1 MKLDVKNLCFS
12 FKSHNV
18 LNNVSFSSYS
28 GECIFI
34 LGENGAGK
42 TTLFRCILGLLRG
55 YTGDILV
62 DGVNCRQ
69 MSVKE
74 MARRISYIP
83 QAHSPV
89 FNYSVFQT
97 ALMGTDA
104 QMNMFNTPG
113 EKERRLVF
121 EKLEMLGISHLADR
135 GYAELSGGE
144 RQLVLI
150 ARALVQ
156 NSGILI
162 MDEPTA
168 NLDYGNQFR
177 IMEQVKRLA
186 GEGYLILLSTHNPEH
201 ALLFADKVMI
211 LKGNSIMMYGTPEE
225 TLNSKVIESIYGI
238 NVEIQTIRTNKGN
251 VPVFVPFVG

>member
-1 MKLDVKNLCFS
+1 MKLDVKDLSFS
-12 FKSHNV
+12 FKSHTV
-18 LNNVSFSSYS
+18 LNNVSFSSDS
-28 GECIFI
+28 GECIFL

-55 YTGDILV
+55 YAGDIRI
-62 DGVNCRQ
+62 DGISCKR

-83 QAHSPV
+83 QAHSPT

-97 ALMGTDA
+97 ALMGTNALMD
-104 QMNMFNTPG
+104 MFKTPG
-113 EKERRLVF
+113 ERERCSVC
-121 EKLEMLGISHLADR
+121 EKLEMLGISHLAER

-177 IMEQVKRLA
+177 IMERIKNLA
-186 GEGYLILLSTHNPEH
+186 KEGYMVLLSTHNPEH
-201 ALLFADKVMI
+201 ALMFADKVLI
-211 LKGNSIMMYGTPEE
+211 LKDSSIMLYGTPEE
-225 TLNSKVIESIYGI
+225 TLNPEVIESIYGI
-238 NVEIQTIRTNKGN
+238 DVEIQNIPTSKGE
-251 VPVFVPFVG
+251 VPIFVPCVG